1 MLEMHFCLEKNRGI
15 LLMKIKNLYGKNIFV
30 TGASSGIGKACALR
44 FAQSGC
50 RVIGVAINCEE
61 KVQYFENGGCFKLHN
76 MDVTKEDEV
85 ERLVTS
91 IECVDIAVLCAGI
104 GVAGPVEELSIDLAK
119 KQMDVN
125 YFGTLRVCQAVL
137 PKMREKRKGLVIVI
151 SSVAGRVPIPMQS
164 HYSSSKY
171 ALEAM
176 VECIRM
182 EMRQFNIRAALIEP
196 GDTHTGFTESRQ
208 FYDNTDSAYKEM
220 CAASV
225 GKMEED
231 ERNGRSPDSVAK
243 IAVNL
248 AGRKHPP
255 VRSVVG
261 AEYKLLMFL
270 LRFLPDTL
278 IETILR
284 KLYLT

>member
-1 MLEMHFCLEKNRGI
+1 MLEMHFCLGKNREI
-15 LLMKIKNLYGKNIFV
+15 LLMKMKNLYGKNILV

-50 RVIGVAINCEE
+50 HVIGVAINCEE
-61 KVQYFENGGCFKLHN
+61 RMQYFENGGCLELHN

-85 ERLVTS
+85 ERLVAR
-91 IECVDIAVLCAGI
+91 IQCVDIAVLCAGI

-182 EMRQFNIRAALIEP
+182 EMRQFNVRAALIEP

-208 FYDNTDSAYKEM
+208 FYDNTDSVYKEM
-220 CAASV
+220 CATSV
-225 GKMEED
+225 EKMEKD

-243 IAVNL
+243 IVVKL

-261 AEYKLLMFL
+261 AEYRLLMFL

-278 IETILR
+278 TEAILS